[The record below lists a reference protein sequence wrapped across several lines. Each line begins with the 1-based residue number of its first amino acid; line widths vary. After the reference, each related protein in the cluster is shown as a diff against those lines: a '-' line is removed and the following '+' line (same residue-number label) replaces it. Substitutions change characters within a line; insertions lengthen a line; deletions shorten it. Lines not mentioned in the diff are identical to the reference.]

1 MMTIES
7 TINHFPYTRGIDT
20 IRLYICNRDGN
31 ITVREFDVDQRESL
45 WWNFRNANFSYE
57 FLDKFSDVRDFEF
70 LIESESI
77 VLEIQVNNLKNF

>member
-1 MMTIES
+1 MMTIKN
-7 TINHFPYTRGIDT
+7 TINCFPCTRGIDT
-20 IRLYICNRDGN
+20 IRLYICNRNGN

-70 LIESESI
+70 RIEGESI
-77 VLEIQVNNLKNF
+77 VLEIQVNNLKSF

>member
-1 MMTIES
+1 MTIES
-7 TINHFPYTRGIDT
+7 IINRFPYTRGIDK
-20 IRLYICNRDGN
+20 IRLYIHHRDAS
-31 ITVREFDVDQRESL
+31 ITIKEFDVDQRESL